1 LPEKISIIIP
11 AWEEQNI
18 ERIVQSIGQAP
29 DVELILAL
37 ATQDKQTPESGFG
50 KIVRSKKGRAIQ
62 MNAGAAL
69 ASGDILLFL
78 HADTFISAESL
89 DNVRQALVP
98 PNVAGGSYRL
108 KLESD
113 NLWLRLVS
121 AVANARTNLL
131 GLPYGD
137 QAIFLRRK
145 TFEEIGGYQIEPILE
160 DMVIVGAI
168 KKLGSLALLDDYAIS
183 SARKWISN
191 GMFKNTMRNWAII
204 GAYLLGVTPEKIDKW
219 LRGY

>member
-1 LPEKISIIIP
+1 
-11 AWEEQNI
+11 
-18 ERIVQSIGQAP
+18 
-29 DVELILAL
+29 
-37 ATQDKQTPESGFG
+37 
-50 KIVRSKKGRAIQ
+50 

-78 HADTFISAESL
+78 HADTLISGESL
-89 DNVRQALVP
+89 DNVRKALDL

-113 NLWLRLVS
+113 NLWLKLVS
-121 AVANARTNLL
+121 AVANVRTSLL

-145 TFEEIGGYQIEPILE
+145 TFEEIGGYQLAPILE
-160 DMVIVGAI
+160 DMILVAAI
-168 KKLGSLALLDDYAIS
+168 KKLGALALLDDYAVS

-191 GMFKNTMRNWAII
+191 GMLKNTMRNWAIV
-204 GAYLLGVTPEKIDKW
+204 GSYLLGANPEKIDKW